1 MNPALTAKNNPI
13 NYISLGLLAM
23 MFTLPFLINRHIPPI
38 PSFWGEALAFGLGLA
53 ASLALLARVVW
64 QPLHFP
70 AIALVPLGLILVVL
84 VQALT
89 GLAAYPHHHLLVALY
104 LMWAAVLM
112 LLGANLRR
120 VLGLH
125 EIAGVLA
132 WALLIGGLASA
143 VLVFLQMAGLNPL
156 GLVMPRVKGYHA
168 NLGQVNH
175 LADYLGLGLSSLL
188 YLFAKRKLPVGWVA
202 LAAIALLAAL
212 AITGSRSSWIYL
224 LLIAGLAFIGKRACP
239 GEEANRLWRA
249 AWMLLPLFFVVQL
262 LLPLLPLER
271 LLMPN
276 QMIADKAAGPSIRME
291 LLRESWAIFLLNPWL
306 GSGFGQFSW
315 QQFLLAWP
323 NTPANY
329 VGTVE
334 HAHNII
340 LQLLAE
346 TGLAGTL
353 IVLAGA
359 LAWLWQGRKT
369 PLGLDRWWLLAVL
382 GVIATH
388 AMLEYPLWYAY
399 FLGLCAFLLG
409 LGEEKILPSQM
420 LTGRW
425 LLLATL
431 IFGAAILG
439 KTIIENAMMERWVIR
454 TVQGQPSE
462 QELKTIQDELLGMS
476 RRSLLSP
483 YALAVVERVQQADRD
498 KLDQK
503 LALNLAVMRYKP
515 NADAAYK
522 RALLLAL
529 AGDRKE
535 SIMQFQRALRAFP
548 LKTDKYNDFALQ
560 VLRKAIKGDM
570 AVLPLLMEIQKH
582 KPKWKEKAP
591 NLPAKP

>member
-1 MNPALTAKNNPI
+1 MNPSLTAKNNPTD
-13 NYISLGLLAM
+13 YISLGLLAM
-23 MFTLPFLINRHIPPI
+23 MFTLPFLISRHIPPI

-53 ASLALLARVVW
+53 ASLGLLSRTVW

-70 AIALVPLGLILVVL
+70 AIALVPLGLIIVVL

-104 LMWAAVLM
+104 LMWAALLM

-120 VLGLH
+120 MLGLH

-143 VLVFLQMAGLNPL
+143 MLVFLQMAGLNPL

-175 LADYLGLGLSSLL
+175 LANYLGLGLSSLL
-188 YLFAKRKLPVGWVA
+188 YLFAKRKLPVGWAALVA
-202 LAAIALLAAL
+202 ILMLAAL
-212 AITGSRSSWIYL
+212 AMTGSRSSWIYL
-224 LLIAGLAFIGKRACP
+224 LLIAGLALIGKKTCP

-262 LLPLLPLER
+262 LLPLLPVER

-276 QMIADKAAGPSIRME
+276 QMIAEKAAGPSIRME

-306 GSGFGQFSW
+306 GSGFGQFAW

-334 HAHNII
+334 HAHNIF

-346 TGLAGTL
+346 TGLVGTL
-353 IVLAGA
+353 IVLAGFV
-359 LAWLWQGRKT
+359 AWLWKGRKT

-382 GVIATH
+382 GVLAAH

-399 FLGLCAFLLG
+399 FLGLGAFLLG
-409 LGEEKILPSQM
+409 SGEEQILPSKM
-420 LTGRW
+420 VTGRW
-425 LLLATL
+425 LLILSLLMGGTL
-431 IFGAAILG
+431 LG
-439 KTIIENAMMERWVIR
+439 KTVVENATMEQWVIR
-454 TVQGQPSE
+454 TSQGKLSAT
-462 QELKTIQDELLGMS
+462 ELKTVQDELLAMS

-483 YALAVVERVQQADRD
+483 YALAVVERVQKADRD

-503 LALNLAVMRYKP
+503 LALNLAVLRYKP

-529 AGDRKE
+529 AGDRQK
-535 SIMQFQRALRAFP
+535 SIIQFRRALRAFP
-548 LKTDKYNDFALQ
+548 LNKDKYNEFALQ
-560 VLRKAIKGDM
+560 VLRKAFKGDM
-570 AVLPLLMEIQKH
+570 SVMPL
-582 KPKWKEKAP
+582 
-591 NLPAKP
+591 

>member
-1 MNPALTAKNNPI
+1 MTSLTAKNNPI
-13 NYISLGLLAM
+13 NHISLGLLAV

-53 ASLALLARVVW
+53 ASLALLSRAVW

-70 AIALVPLGLILVVL
+70 AITLVPLGLIVVVL
-84 VQALT
+84 IQAAT

-120 VLGLH
+120 MLGLH
-125 EIAGVLA
+125 EITGILA

-143 VLVFLQMAGLNPL
+143 ALVFLQMAGLNPL
-156 GLVMPRVKGYHA
+156 GLVMPRVKGFHA
-168 NLGQVNH
+168 NMGQVNH
-175 LADYLGLGLSSLL
+175 LADYLGLGIASLL
-188 YLFAKRKLPVGWVA
+188 YLFAKRKLPTGWA
-202 LAAIALLAAL
+202 TIAAIALLAAL
-212 AITGSRSSWIYL
+212 AMTGSRSSWIYL
-224 LLIAGLAFIGKRACP
+224 LLVAGLAFFGKKTCP
-239 GEEANRLWRA
+239 GEEASRLWHA
-249 AWMLLPLFFVVQL
+249 AWMLLPLFFVLQL
-262 LLPLLPLER
+262 LLPLLPAEN

-276 QMIADKAAGPSIRME
+276 QMIADKAAGPSVRME
-291 LLRESWAIFLLNPWL
+291 LLRESWAIFLLDPWL

-329 VGTVE
+329 LGTVE

-369 PLGLDRWWLLAVL
+369 PLGMERWWLLAAL
-382 GVIATH
+382 GILGTH

-399 FLGLCAFLLG
+399 FLGLAAFLLG
-409 LGEEKILPSQM
+409 LGEEKNLPSKM
-420 LTGRW
+420 ATGRW
-425 LLLATL
+425 LLLITL
-431 IFGAAILG
+431 LFGAAILG
-439 KTIIENAMMERWVIR
+439 KTVIENATMERWVIS
-454 TVQGQPSE
+454 TTQGKLSE
-462 QELKTIQDELLGMS
+462 QALKTVQDELLAMS

-483 YALAVVERVQQADRD
+483 YALAVVERVQKADRD
-498 KLDQK
+498 KLEQK
-503 LALNLAVMRYKP
+503 LALNLAVLRYKP
-515 NADAAYK
+515 NSDAAYK

-529 AGDRKE
+529 AGDSE
-535 SIMQFQRALRAFP
+535 ASVIQFRRALRAFP
-548 LKTDKYNDFALQ
+548 LKADKYNDFALQ
-560 VLRKAIKGDM
+560 VLRNAFKGDM
-570 AVLPLLMEIQKH
+570 SVLPLVLEIEKH
-582 KPKWKEKAP
+582 RPTKTNKTSP
-591 NLPAKP
+591 